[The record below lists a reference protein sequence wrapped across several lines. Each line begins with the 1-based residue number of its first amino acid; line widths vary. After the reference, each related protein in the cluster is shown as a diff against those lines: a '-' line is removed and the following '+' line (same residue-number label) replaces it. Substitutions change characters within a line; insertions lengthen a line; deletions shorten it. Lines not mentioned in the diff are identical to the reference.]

1 MGNGDEERGFT
12 VVDKR
17 GDAEEQTTPPESPA
31 AEASP
36 PPTDLPPAEP
46 GALPEADFTSFLL
59 SLATSALFHMGLVAD
74 PESGERAEPNLQLA
88 RHTIDTVALLQ
99 QKTAGNLTAEEEEL
113 MTNLLTELRMR
124 FLDATSA

>member
-17 GDAEEQTTPPESPA
+17 GQADDDATEAAPPAGEAAPPEGGPQ
-31 AEASP
+31 
-36 PPTDLPPAEP
+36 EP

-74 PESGERAEPNLQLA
+74 PQTGERAEPNLPLA
-88 RHTIDTVALLQ
+88 RHTIDTLVLLQ
-99 QKTAGNLTAEEEEL
+99 EKTQGNLTDEEQEL

-124 FLDATSA
+124 FVDAGSA